1 MTTPMPH
8 NGFWRIAGV
17 FGKGDSIIAAGV
29 FLSVFLPLVSGWAPS
44 ILQHANNKMYDVFLL
59 QTASNSPPDDI
70 VIIDI
75 DEKSLHRHGQWP
87 WPRYK
92 LASVVERLKEA
103 GAAVIVFDMVFPER
117 DRTSPGLIQ
126 ENLFRDLG
134 VDIRWEKGNWPDN
147 DRRFAAA
154 IRDSRVVLGYQFL
167 FDDADGI
174 APTGCQLHPLTIAN
188 DSAATGWDD
197 FVWKA
202 EQVACNLSIF
212 SQATDR
218 SGFFN
223 VSPDQDG
230 ILRHV
235 PLVIRYDGQYYP
247 SLALSAVM
255 KTLDIASLEVRSGWF
270 QNWLQVGDQS
280 IPIDLSG
287 AMLINYRDGYRDRER
302 AFAHISAADLLAKEV
317 DMEKLKGAIVFVGTS
332 AVGLWDF
339 QSTPSDPIFPAI
351 AVHATVADNLLKGDV
366 RFRPHPAAGIE
377 VLVAIVCSIFFVIA
391 HVKLRASTGLL
402 LFIACAAGLTATSF
416 LIFSRTG
423 AFFSPILPVSILAAN
438 FTAVNLLRFWKEEN
452 KARLSIRNLSR
463 AQEAIIESMASMTE
477 TRDSDTGG
485 HIQRTREYVRLLA
498 NELKNDPRYSTIL
511 TDDLLNS
518 LYRSAPLHDI
528 GKVGISDKIL
538 LKQGRLS
545 RNEFEEMKRHTIIGR
560 NIIAATSRKL
570 GNESFLKI
578 AHELVYTHHEKWD
591 GTGYPQGLKGEQIPL
606 SGRLMALADAYDA
619 LISKRVYKAAF
630 DHEKAVAVI
639 RSESGKS
646 FDPKIVEVFG
656 WLADD
661 FKKIS
666 QKYTDRD

>member
-1 MTTPMPH
+1 MTVPLPH

-17 FGKGDSIIAAGV
+17 FGKGDSIIVTGV
-29 FLSVFLPLVSGWAPS
+29 FLSVFLPLVGGWAPS
-44 ILQHANNKMYDVFLL
+44 VLQHANNKMYDVFLL
-59 QTASNSPPDDI
+59 HTASTLPPEDI
-70 VIIDI
+70 VIVDI

-87 WPRYK
+87 WPRCK
-92 LASVVERLKEA
+92 LAEVVERLKERGA
-103 GAAVIVFDMVFPER
+103 GVIVFDMVFPER
-117 DRTSPGLIQ
+117 DRTSPALIL
-126 ENLFRDLG
+126 ENLRRDLEM
-134 VDIRWEKGNWPDN
+134 DIHWEQKNWPDN
-147 DRRFAAA
+147 DRLFAAA
-154 IRDSRVVLGYQFL
+154 IEGSRVVLGYQFL
-167 FDDADGI
+167 FDDVEAGTPAD
-174 APTGCQLHPLTIAN
+174 CQLHPLTIKE
-188 DSAATGWDD
+188 DSVVSGWDA
-197 FVWKA
+197 FVWQA
-202 EQVACNLSIF
+202 EQATCNLLLF

-235 PLVIRYDGQYYP
+235 PLVIRYNGQYYP

-255 KTLDIASLEVRSGWF
+255 KDLDIDSLQVRSGWL
-270 QNWLQVGDQS
+270 QNWLQVGDRE

-287 AMLINYRDGYRDRER
+287 AMLINYRKKKRV
-302 AFAHISAADLLAKEV
+302 FAHISAADLLADTV
-317 DMEKLKGAIVFVGTS
+317 DGEKLNGAIVFVGTS

-339 QSTPSDPIFPAI
+339 QSTPGDPIFPAI

-377 VLVAIVCSIFFVIA
+377 VLVAIVSGIFFVIA
-391 HVKLRASTGLL
+391 HARLRASSGLL
-402 LFIACAAGLTATSF
+402 LFIASAAGLALGSF
-416 LIFSRTG
+416 SIFSETG
-423 AFFSPILPVSILAAN
+423 AFFSPILPISILVAN

-463 AQEAIIESMASMTE
+463 AQEAIIKSMASMTE

-498 NELKNDPRYSTIL
+498 NELKKDPQYGALL

-528 GKVGISDKIL
+528 GKVGISDRIL
-538 LKQGRLS
+538 LKQGGLTEE
-545 RNEFEEMKRHTIIGR
+545 EFEEMKRHTIIGR
-560 NIIAATSRKL
+560 NIIAATNRKL
-570 GNESFLKI
+570 GNQSFLKI

-591 GTGYPQGLKGEQIPL
+591 GTGYPQGLKEDQIPL

-619 LISKRVYKAAF
+619 LISKRVYKPAF
-630 DHEKAVAVI
+630 AHEKAVAAI
-639 RSESGKS
+639 RSQSGKS
-646 FDPKIVEVFG
+646 FDPKIVDVFSR
-656 WLADD
+656 LADD

-666 QKYTDRD
+666 QKYTDRE

>member
-1 MTTPMPH
+1 MTTPMPN
-8 NGFWRIAGV
+8 NGFWRIAGI
-17 FGKGDSIIAAGV
+17 FTRGDSIIAAGV
-29 FLSVFLPLVSGWAPS
+29 FLSVLLPLAVGWAPS

-59 QTASNSPPDDI
+59 RTASSSPTDDI
-70 VIIDI
+70 VIVDI

-92 LASVVERLKEA
+92 LASIVDRLKAA

-117 DRTSPGLIQ
+117 DRTSPASIQ
-126 ENLFRDLG
+126 ENLRRDLG
-134 VDIRWEKGNWPDN
+134 ADIHWGQKDWPDN
-147 DRRFAAA
+147 DRLFAAA
-154 IRDSRVVLGYQFL
+154 IQGSRVVLGYQFL
-167 FDDADGI
+167 FDDVDGG
-174 APTGCQLHPLTIAN
+174 APAGCQLHPLTLID
-188 DSAATGWDD
+188 DSTISGWDD
-197 FVWKA
+197 FVWQA
-202 EQVACNLSIF
+202 EQVTCNLPLF
-212 SQATDR
+212 GEATDR

-235 PLVIRYDGQYYP
+235 PLVIRYNGHFYP

-255 KTLDIASLEVRSGWF
+255 KALDIGCLHVRSGWF
-270 QNWLQVGDQS
+270 QNWLQVGEQA

-287 AMLINYRDGYRDRER
+287 AMLINYRDSQR
-302 AFAHISAADLLAKEV
+302 AFTHISAADLMAQEV
-317 DMEKLKGAIVFVGTS
+317 DREKLNGAIVFVGTS

-351 AVHATVADNLLKGDV
+351 AVHATIADNLLKGDV

-377 VLVAIVCSIFFVIA
+377 ILVAIVCGIFFVIVHA
-391 HVKLRASTGLL
+391 RLRASAGML
-402 LFIACAAGLTATSF
+402 LFIACAAGLSAASF
-416 LIFSRTG
+416 LIFSKTG
-423 AFFSPILPVSILAAN
+423 AFFSPILPISILVVN

-498 NELKNDPRYSTIL
+498 NELKKDPQYGDLL
-511 TDDLLNS
+511 TDDQLNS

-528 GKVGISDKIL
+528 GKVGISDRIL
-538 LKQGRLS
+538 LKPGRLTEE
-545 RNEFEEMKRHTIIGR
+545 EFSEMKRHTIIGR
-560 NIIAATSRKL
+560 NIILATNRKM

-578 AHELVYTHHEKWD
+578 AHEIVYTHHEKWD
-591 GTGYPQGLKGEQIPL
+591 GTGYPQGLEGEQIPL
-606 SGRLMALADAYDA
+606 SGRLMALADTYDA
-619 LISKRVYKAAF
+619 LISKRVYKPAF
-630 DHEKAVAVI
+630 SHEKAVATI
-639 RSESGKS
+639 ISESGKS
-646 FDPKIVEVFG
+646 FDPNIVEAFG
-656 WLADD
+656 RLAPD